1 MSKILAGAFV
11 FALVAA
17 GSAQAMDRWSF
28 TDQVQEHQGIAQARA
43 ASGEQEY
50 VASEP
55 AAPTETGSFTAR
67 VAGWQGLKLDTEPGE
82 AIAAAAPST
91 ELEASSFTS
100 RVQAFQGIGQVSAE
114 GAAAGEPSTR

>member
-1 MSKILAGAFV
+1 MAKILAGAFV

-17 GSAQAMDRWSF
+17 GSASAMDPWSF
-28 TDQVQEHQGIAQARA
+28 TDQVQVHQGIAQARA

-67 VAGWQGLKLDTEPGE
+67 VAGWQGLKVSAEPSE
-82 AIAAAAPST
+82 AMAASERST
-91 ELEASSFTS
+91 DLEASSFTT
-100 RVQAFQGIGQVSAE
+100 RVEAFQGIGQANAE
-114 GAAAGEPSTR
+114 GAAAGEPSK

>member
-17 GSAQAMDRWSF
+17 GSAQAMDQWSF

-67 VAGWQGLKLDTEPGE
+67 VAGWQQLKLSMEPNE
-82 AIAAAAPST
+82 AVAAAPAST
-91 ELEASSFTS
+91 ELEATSFTN
-100 RVQAFQGIGQVSAE
+100 RVQAFQGIGQASAE
-114 GAAAGEPSTR
+114 GAAAGEPSNR